1 MRNHVLD
8 AEKAVAAYM
17 VVFLHLHFPGVTGEI
32 FNAAARFAVPFF
44 FMISGYF
51 CWRKDG
57 NAGARIPGKI
67 RHTFFLCVASFGFYL
82 VWEWGLH
89 ILEGKSPVLWFQE
102 LFAKE
107 NIRNFLY
114 YNNTTDIKWHLWFL
128 PALLYCY
135 VLFWLVEKLHVQKL
149 AGFLIPVL
157 LLRHFYMEEAAVFT
171 GNEYRVMEFR
181 NYLYTGFPFFM
192 AGYWVHRK
200 QGILKKYLKNSMI
213 YLGIALGIVL
223 SVGEYFLLGQM
234 ELFAGSVILT
244 FSLFFLGIIKEG
256 EKAPSFLAEIG
267 VKYSFFI
274 YLFHLAVADVVKDA
288 AVFAGIE
295 ENIIYLWLYPLLTA
309 FLTTVLA
316 VLIKGV
322 QGKSVHRFYTEKQ
335 GQSPV
340 HKRKNVL

>member
-57 NAGARIPGKI
+57 RTGERLPGKI
-67 RHTFFLCVASFGFYL
+67 RHTFFLCLTSFGFYI
-82 VWEWGLH
+82 VWQWTQH
-89 ILEGKSPVLWFQE
+89 IIDGRSPVLWFQE
-102 LFAKE
+102 MFEKE
-107 NIRNFLY
+107 NIRDFLY
-114 YNNTTDIKWHLWFL
+114 YNNTTALKWHLWFL

-135 VLFWLVEKLHVQKL
+135 LLFFAVEKLRVQKL
-149 AGFLIPVL
+149 AEILIPIL
-157 LLRHFYMEEAAVFT
+157 LLCHFYMEEAAIFT

-192 AGYWVHRK
+192 AGFWVHRH
-200 QGILKKYLKNSMI
+200 QEILKKYLKSKEI
-213 YLGIALGIVL
+213 YFGIALGLVL
-223 SVGEYFLLGQM
+223 SAGEYFLLGQM
-234 ELFAGSVILT
+234 ELFVGSVILT
-244 FSLFFLGIIKEG
+244 FSLFFLGVLKEKR
-256 EKAPSFLAEIG
+256 KAPVFLAEIG

-274 YLFHLAVADVVKDA
+274 YLFHLAVSDAVKEA
-288 AVFAGIE
+288 AGFAGIE
-295 ENIIYLWLYPLLTA
+295 NNTVYLWLYPLLTA

-316 VLIKGV
+316 VLIKGA
-322 QGKSVHRFYTEKQ
+322 QGIGFYSFYRKKQ
-335 GQSPV
+335 RESPV

>member
-17 VVFLHLHFPGVTGEI
+17 VVFLHLHFPGVTGDI

-51 CWRKDG
+51 CWRKDEK
-57 NAGARIPGKI
+57 AGERIPGKI
-67 RHTFFLCVASFGFYL
+67 RHTLFLCVACFGFYI
-82 VWEWGLH
+82 VWEWILH
-89 ILEGKSPVLWFQE
+89 IIEGKSPVLWLLE
-102 LFAKE
+102 LFEKE

-135 VLFWLVEKLHVQKL
+135 ILFFAVEKLRAQKP

-157 LLRHFYMEEAAVFT
+157 LLCHFYMEEAAVFT
-171 GNEYRVMEFR
+171 GKEYRVMEFR

-192 AGYWVHRK
+192 AGYWVHRR
-200 QGILKKYLKNSMI
+200 QEHLKKYLKSRAIYMGMI
-213 YLGIALGIVL
+213 LGLVL

-234 ELFAGSVILT
+234 ELFGGSVILT

-256 EKAPSFLAEIG
+256 EKAPSFLSEIG

-274 YLFHLAVADVVKDA
+274 YLFHLAVSDVVKKG
-288 AVFAGIE
+288 AVLIGV
-295 ENIIYLWLYPLLTA
+295 ENNTAYLWIYPLLTA

-316 VLIKGV
+316 VVIKGA
-322 QGKSVHRFYTEKQ
+322 QGSAVHRFYTEKQ
-335 GQSPV
+335 KQSPV